1 MYDTILTTLYDRY
14 YENFNGHSSVTSSH
28 WRRIGSHNVTKM
40 STDWDVHGG
49 GFGNFLENNLINKI
63 VHYPELLLSEGLLR
77 HYQCPDRIITAGK
90 EVAHIQNR
98 LCEFDCIKQ
107 MLSLSVISK
116 YLHVDL
122 SARNPFVKRGIYVA
136 CVIGDGYGYFTSLLK
151 FLDPELKIISV
162 NLGRTL
168 FFDVLYTKKGLPDEE
183 TLLLTDENYKN
194 SLVALNFCEAERYE
208 LLCDQP
214 VDLFI
219 NIASMQEMDPVIIR
233 TYFNY
238 MRQSSS
244 AKVYFYCCN
253 RERKVLPDGT
263 VSDFSEYPWDD
274 AHILFDELCPWY
286 QRYPYSLPPF
296 WIQFDGTTR
305 HRLVELK

>member
-1 MYDTILTTLYDRY
+1 
-14 YENFNGHSSVTSSH
+14 
-28 WRRIGSHNVTKM
+28 M
-40 STDWDVHGG
+40 SDDWDVQGG
-49 GFGNFLENNLINKI
+49 GFGNFLENNLMNRII
-63 VHYPELLLSEGLLR
+63 HYPELSLSDRLLKQ
-77 HYQCPDRIITAGK
+77 YQCHDRIVNAGK
-90 EVAHIQNR
+90 KVAEDQNR
-98 LCEFDCIKQ
+98 LCEFDCVKQ
-107 MLSLSVISK
+107 MLSLSKISK
-116 YLHVDL
+116 GLQVDL
-122 SARNPFVKRGIYVA
+122 SDINPFVKKNIYVA

-183 TLLLTDENYKN
+183 TLLLTSENYKN
-194 SLVALNFCEAERYE
+194 SLASLNFCEAERYE

-238 MRQSSS
+238 MRQSRSG
-244 AKVYFYCCN
+244 KVYFYCCN

-263 VSDFSEYPWDD
+263 VSEFSEYPWDD
-274 AHILFDELCPWY
+274 ARILLDELCPWY
-286 QRYPYSLPPF
+286 QKFPTSIPPF
-296 WIQFDGTTR
+296 WKPFDGPTR
-305 HRLVELK
+305 QRLVRLK